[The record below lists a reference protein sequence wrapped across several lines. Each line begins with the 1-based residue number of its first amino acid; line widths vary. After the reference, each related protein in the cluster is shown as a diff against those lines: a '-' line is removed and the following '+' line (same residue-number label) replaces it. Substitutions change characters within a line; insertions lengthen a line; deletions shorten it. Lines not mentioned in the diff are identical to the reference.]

1 MQPYTHLLARARRDP
16 PWLPVI
22 YLVIF
27 LVIFLL
33 ASLVIPASAQTT
45 CGPIEAIH
53 TALTDQYGLQFQ
65 DSRADPSAP
74 GGVAEL
80 WINHQTGAFAVLV
93 YPQSG
98 VACLVHTGQSD
109 KLISYA
115 A

>member
-1 MQPYTHLLARARRDP
+1 MKPYTYLRTLARRAI
-16 PWLPVI
+16 PW
-22 YLVIF
+22 
-27 LVIFLL
+27 
-33 ASLVIPASAQTT
+33 SLVSFLMPLAIPASAQTT

-53 TALTDQYGLQFQ
+53 TALTDQYGEQFQ
-65 DSRADPSAP
+65 ESRADPSAP

-80 WINHQTGAFAVLV
+80 WINHRTGTFTVLV

-98 VACLVHTGQSD
+98 VACIVQIGQSD